1 MKLQRYLPSIAVLAA
16 LTLGGCSYSYN
27 QSPAVLRGPETAPG
41 APQVQVVQP
50 PQPQVQYVQAPA
62 PQTIVVQQPAP
73 QPTVIKPPP
82 IKVSAVGYGSTN
94 AYSQLAPGQQKLM
107 AMRAA
112 KIDAYR
118 SLAEQV
124 YGVQITGNS
133 TVGSFAMQNDQIR
146 ASVDAFV
153 RGAKVVSINSVADG
167 NFECTVEL
175 ELPSDF
181 RDCIV
186 RGTCFPQPEVGAIGC
201 VGPGCRAP
209 THVCTGLSC
218 ALSSGLQF

>member
-1 MKLQRYLPSIAVLAA
+1 MNRRSLTPFIAVLTG

-27 QSPAVLRGPETAPG
+27 QLPAIRSSEVGAHGSPQVSYVQAPQ
-41 APQVQVVQP
+41 PQVQVVQTQ
-50 PQPQVQYVQAPA
+50 QPQ
-62 PQTIVVQQPAP
+62 TLIVQQPP
-73 QPTVIKPPP
+73 PPPTVIKPPP

-94 AYSQLAPGQQKLM
+94 AYSQLAHGQQKLM

-124 YGVQITGNS
+124 YGVQITSNS

-153 RGAKVVSINSVADG
+153 RGAKVVSINSIADG

-175 ELPSDF
+175 ELPPDF

-186 RGTCFPQPEVGAIGC
+186 RGTCFPQPDVGATGC

-209 THVCTGLSC
+209 THVCTGIAC
-218 ALSSGLQF
+218 ALSNGLQF